1 MLSGA
6 LLKLADGTEGMR
18 VTLLRV
24 SDSAELW
31 TTDVNA
37 DENPLT
43 ASARIYAAVLP
54 FLLKKD

>member
-1 MLSGA
+1 
-6 LLKLADGTEGMR
+6 MR